1 MNMTEIRELHAAARN
16 ATTGRG
22 TGPRSE
28 KGKLRSSLNAVRHG
42 LAATHMLLPGED
54 RADYERRM
62 DAIFVA
68 FDPKDE
74 AQAQLVALVADDLWK
89 LERLGKIEQG
99 VTLGRIEELLG
110 HTDSSEDA
118 ATTTKAIHAL
128 GKALTTLALDPI
140 PTERN
145 AEFYRRVRAISSA
158 LDLVASVV
166 QDLPVELMQ
175 ACEPHVTDLLLAPK
189 TETNVPMPAY
199 VALYEAARKVMA
211 RLLERGD
218 RVHAVQEDLRK
229 AIATISIPDEQELK
243 KLGRY
248 RKLLEEGLQRR
259 LAALEQVRKLSV
271 ASGRTEEEKAAAQQ
285 FRVKLRL
292 VTAA

>member
-1 MNMTEIRELHAAARN
+1 MNLAEIRELHAAAK
-16 ATTGRG
+16 AAAGRG
-22 TGPRSE
+22 TGPRTE

-68 FDPKDE
+68 LDPKDE

-110 HTDSSEDA
+110 LTETSEDA
-118 ATTTKAIHAL
+118 TATTKALQAL
-128 GKALTTLALDPI
+128 GTALTTLAADPI

-145 AEFYRRVRAISSA
+145 GEFYRRVRAISSA
-158 LDLVASVV
+158 LDLVASAVTDV
-166 QDLPVELMQ
+166 PADLMQ
-175 ACEPHVTDLLLAPK
+175 ACEPHVSDLILAPK
-189 TETNVPMPAY
+189 GETNVPMHAY
-199 VALYEAARKVMA
+199 AGLYEAARNVMG
-211 RLLERGD
+211 RLLDRGE
-218 RVHAVQEDLRK
+218 RVHAAQEDLRK

-259 LAALEQVRKLSV
+259 LAALTELRKLS
-271 ASGRTEEEKAAAQQ
+271 AATSTRNEEEQAAARAY
-285 FRVKLRL
+285 RVRLR
-292 VTAA
+292 VVA

>member
-68 FDPKDE
+68 LDPKDE

-128 GKALTTLALDPI
+128 GNALTTLALAPI
-140 PTERN
+140 PTERD
-145 AEFYRRVRAISSA
+145 AEFYRRVRTISSA

-166 QDLPVELMQ
+166 PDLPGELMQ
-175 ACEPHVTDLLLAPK
+175 ACEPHVTDLLLASK
-189 TETNVPMPAY
+189 AETNVPMPAY
-199 VALYEAARKVMA
+199 VALYEAARQVMA

-229 AIATISIPDEQELK
+229 AIATISIPDEQELR

-248 RKLLEEGLQRR
+248 RKLLQEGLQRR
-259 LAALEQVRKLSV
+259 LAALDQLRKLSV
-271 ASGRTEEEKAAAQQ
+271 ATSERNEQEQATARAY
-285 FRVKLRL
+285 RVRLR
-292 VTAA
+292 VVA